1 MHTTVQFTHVAAP
14 APHLLECRIDVWKI
28 NKDHFLVNW
37 TVSWRSTPPPRGRV
51 GNEWRQTGHSE
62 ATVQYNIPVHDNSQL
77 KNCLNLL
84 LLFGCYEENYRCPIS
99 QIIRLKEGV
108 IKNKNKNSDREKL
121 SYTLFQRLHRWIQ
134 MQKKCMTEFS
144 LGLIQKHAQKSRWS
158 PLKMITSKSHAE
170 HNNCWWMKDHLRASS
185 SDRESCW

>member
-1 MHTTVQFTHVAAP
+1 MKRH
-14 APHLLECRIDVWKI
+14 
-28 NKDHFLVNW
+28 
-37 TVSWRSTPPPRGRV
+37 
-51 GNEWRQTGHSE
+51 
-62 ATVQYNIPVHDNSQL
+62 
-77 KNCLNLL
+77 
-84 LLFGCYEENYRCPIS
+84 YRCPIS

-158 PLKMITSKSHAE
+158 PLKIITSKSHAE

-185 SDRESCW
+185 SDRESCWEKNNYLRAAFNQLITLVNRNSKQKHTKTKNNLHRESNVLTAL